1 MGRGKLNN
9 SMKSED
15 MGLGTISLSDSLGDP
30 VVLRVSV
37 DKEILKI
44 EINKEDINIITL
56 TVEDE
61 SDISDLISILESC
74 FNFM

>member
-1 MGRGKLNN
+1 MDRGKLNN
-9 SMKSED
+9 SMKNEE

-30 VVLRVSV
+30 VILRVSV
-37 DKEILKI
+37 DKEVLKI

-56 TVEDE
+56 TAEDE